1 MAHAEH
7 RSRPANVLRMA
18 ATAQQQLDAANDSL
32 LRILQTDT
40 SQWSESGR
48 MQAQIQIRDLHDLID
63 KLETKVSCESGRR
76 IFGPVRRVAN

>member
-1 MAHAEH
+1 
-7 RSRPANVLRMA
+7 MA

-48 MQAQIQIRDLHDLID
+48 MQQQIQIDKLYNLID
-63 KLETKVSCESGRR
+63 QLETKVAAQGGRR
-76 IFGPVRRVAN
+76 IIAPVRRVAN

>member
-1 MAHAEH
+1 
-7 RSRPANVLRMA
+7 MA

-48 MQAQIQIRDLHDLID
+48 MQQQIQIRDLHNLID
-63 KLETKVSCESGRR
+63 SLETKIAAQSGRS
-76 IFGPVRRVAN
+76 ILSPIRRVSN

>member
-1 MAHAEH
+1 MLSIIAG
-7 RSRPANVLRMA
+7 MA

-48 MQAQIQIRDLHDLID
+48 AQQQFQIRDLRALIKDL
-63 KLETKVSCESGRR
+63 ESAVVGQSGRR
-76 IFGPVRRVAN
+76 IFGPVRRVDY

>member
-1 MAHAEH
+1 
-7 RSRPANVLRMA
+7 MA

-48 MQAQIQIRDLHDLID
+48 MQAQIQVRDLEALID
-63 KLETKVSCESGRR
+63 KLETKIAAQSGRS
-76 IFGPVRRVAN
+76 ILSPIRRVSN

>member
-1 MAHAEH
+1 
-7 RSRPANVLRMA
+7 MA

-48 MQAQIQIRDLHDLID
+48 AQQQIQIRDLQNLID
-63 KLETKVSCESGRR
+63 NLEAKVSSQAGRR
-76 IFGPVRRVAN
+76 IFGPVRRVNN

>member
-1 MAHAEH
+1 M
-7 RSRPANVLRMA
+7 LRMA

-48 MQAQIQIRDLHDLID
+48 MQAQLQIRDLYKIID
-63 KLETKVSCESGRR
+63 TLETKVACQSGRR

>member
-1 MAHAEH
+1 
-7 RSRPANVLRMA
+7 MA

-48 MQAQIQIRDLHDLID
+48 MQQQIQIRDLHALID
-63 KLETKVSCESGRR
+63 SLEAKVAAQSGRSFLTP
-76 IFGPVRRVAN
+76 IKRVSN

>member
-1 MAHAEH
+1 
-7 RSRPANVLRMA
+7 MA

-48 MQAQIQIRDLHDLID
+48 AQQQIQIRDLQALID
-63 KLETKVSCESGRR
+63 HLETKVAAQAGRSFLAP
-76 IFGPVRRVAN
+76 IRRVSN